1 MCYQKYYEQL
11 IKYALS
17 PLCTF
22 TPPSLCLHGD
32 FFFPASLAPLNPNYT
47 FLLSRLLLPGL
58 SAEEPTQMEFM
69 AFFLGFSQICIFPLL
84 DYSGIMVG
92 IHLPPLKAEKLF
104 HSNS

>member
-58 SAEEPTQMEFM
+58 SAEEPVGWG
-69 AFFLGFSQICIFPLL
+69 ALGLYLQ
-84 DYSGIMVG
+84 
-92 IHLPPLKAEKLF
+92 LKDGRARG
-104 HSNS
+104 